1 MHRPSFS
8 SLRPEWRA
16 RLRRGLDGWQAA
28 VTRAAGQA
36 ADAAPAPLELGPL
49 GQELSA
55 AILGQKKAVSEAFAG
70 ALALVP
76 RWKDSL
82 ERGRASWDEFLQ
94 VEFFAF
100 ADYLAEYFAS
110 GDPAYKKLLLG
121 EKLKSLYDAEAD
133 DEAREAQTRAVDAA
147 EREALAAVLRPRC
160 SQAAFDLFSAELAS
174 VHALLEARTSKT
186 QRVLLVGDC
195 LFLDVVPFVVA
206 DLLAAGIKMLPDY
219 ATSKNPLELGDQ
231 LRKLSTKKF
240 DLIFFSPFS
249 YDFVPEYSQLS
260 EWRQAL
266 RGGDAVRAAVEAL
279 WKDTRS
285 TLDLVA
291 DLFDAPIHVHNSA
304 AIVRDANDAKRLV
317 KQRLTASVR
326 GVARRHVSGLLDA
339 YVRQKNGEGL
349 KHLFVLD
356 EAGLA
361 QRFGEH
367 RAGAFYYS
375 SAMQHPSVFGTV
387 LAPRYVDLIFVNA
400 HLAKKKLVVCD
411 LDNTL
416 WKGVIGEGAVEQH
429 HDRQSILK
437 GLKAKGVVLAIN
449 SKNDPA
455 RVHWTGATLSE
466 ADFVSSAIS
475 WEPKVQGMKRIQSDL
490 NLKMKDFVFIDDR
503 PDELELMRM
512 TYPEVLCLDAT
523 DERTWR
529 RFEMWR
535 DALEDDVEMDRT
547 EMYRQR
553 EQRKAFVK
561 EDVVSDEERVKLL
574 RSLGLKLTITRA
586 QPGDLKRV
594 AELINRTNQF
604 NLEGSRTTFREVQAW
619 QQSPNHVVLLGQ
631 TADRF
636 GEMGTT
642 CVAVA
647 RIDGEQMQLLPFVL
661 SCRVFGYSIERGVM
675 NHLKTLAARA
685 GVRRIVGRYV
695 QTPQNAPCKDF
706 LADNGFAP
714 AAEGWV
720 CMIDAASSTPPE
732 AEWLQVAVA

>member
-1 MHRPSFS
+1 MSTKEGPRDVHRPSFLS
-8 SLRPEWRA
+8 VRPA
-16 RLRRGLDGWQAA
+16 ASALDF
-28 VTRAAGQA
+28 
-36 ADAAPAPLELGPL
+36 GPL
-49 GQELSA
+49 GLELSA
-55 AILGQKKAVSEAFAG
+55 AISGAQKDVSEAFAG
-70 ALALVP
+70 ALTVVP
-76 RWKDSL
+76 RWKESL
-82 ERGRASWDEFLQ
+82 ARGRASWDEYLQ

-100 ADYLAEYFAS
+100 ADYLSEYFAS
-110 GDPAYKKLLLG
+110 GDVAYKKLLLG
-121 EKLKSLYDAEAD
+121 EKIKSLYDPEAD

-147 EREALAAVLRPRC
+147 EREALEAVLRARC
-160 SQAAFDLFSAELAS
+160 SPAALALFSAELGS
-174 VHALLEARTSKT
+174 VHALLEARTNKT
-186 QRVLLVGDC
+186 QRVLLIGDC
-195 LFLDVVPFVVA
+195 LFLDLVPFVVA
-206 DLLAAGIKMLPDY
+206 DLLALGIKVLPDY

-231 LRKLSTKKF
+231 LRKLSGKKF
-240 DLIFFSPFS
+240 DLVFFSPFT
-249 YDFVPEYSQLS
+249 YDFAPEYSRLA
-260 EWRQAL
+260 EWRHAL
-266 RGGDAVRAAVEAL
+266 RGEEAVRVVVDAV
-279 WKDTRS
+279 WKDTRG

-304 AIVRDANDAKRLV
+304 AIVRDANDTKRLV
-317 KQRLTASVR
+317 KQGLTGKVR
-326 GVARRHVSGLLDA
+326 DVARRQVSDRLDG
-339 YVRQKNGEGL
+339 YVRQKNAEGL

-356 EAGLA
+356 EAGLVR
-361 QRFGEH
+361 QFGEH

-375 SAMQHPSVFGTV
+375 SAIQHPSVFGSV

-416 WKGVIGEGAVEQH
+416 WKGVIGEGAVEH
-429 HDRQSILK
+429 FHDRQRILQ

-466 ADFVSSAIS
+466 ADFVSAAIS

-512 TYPEVLCLDAT
+512 SHPEVLCLDAT

-561 EDVVSDEERVKLL
+561 EDVVSDEERAKLL

-586 QPGDLKRV
+586 QPADLKRV

-619 QQSPNHVVLLGQ
+619 QQSQNHVVLLGQ
-631 TADRF
+631 TSDRF

-642 CVAVA
+642 CIAVA
-647 RIDGEQMQLLPFVL
+647 RIDGAQMQLLPFVL

-675 NHLKTLAARA
+675 NHLKALAGQA
-685 GVRRIVGRYV
+685 GVTRIVGRYV
-695 QTPQNAPCKDF
+695 PTPQNAPCKDF
-706 LADNGFAP
+706 LTDNGFAP
-714 AAEGWV
+714 VADGWV
-720 CMIDAASSTPPE
+720 FSVDAAASAPPD